1 LLDPCTPKYNP
12 EKITPQLKILGFLP
26 IQLVLRVIVLNC
38 KAASLAY
45 GKNGS
50 DKNLKKPVSL
60 GLEFIIVFWGYLNGL
75 KFNLESLRRVQD
87 SNLCPPVRRSGFRDR
102 RFSPLSQPSNLM
114 F

>member
-60 GLEFIIVFWGYLNGL
+60 GLEFIIVF
-75 KFNLESLRRVQD
+75 
-87 SNLCPPVRRSGFRDR
+87 
-102 RFSPLSQPSNLM
+102 
-114 F
+114 